1 MSRNLITQKEVAEQ
15 LGVSVA
21 TVSRVLNDRP
31 GVGPELRQKIL
42 DTLNEMDYTPN
53 LTARGLAIAQ
63 THAVAF
69 VVHMSSQA
77 AAGDPFY
84 STIMAG
90 AEAYLARHNYHI
102 LLTTV
107 EDQLMARPEAFSVIR
122 QGRVDGLIVAGPDIS
137 PTFILHLLAAGV
149 PLVLIDNCLA
159 QSAVNC
165 VLADN
170 KGGMY
175 DATRH
180 LQEHEHGRIAFLSG
194 PESWISNRERVQGY
208 RQAMVEAGLEPLILH
223 AEETT
228 IAAGEALMQQAL
240 EQWPD
245 VTAVGAVNDAVAI
258 GAVRAANRLGRQV
271 PEDLAV
277 IGFDDIT
284 WAVMNEPSLSTV
296 HVFKRRMGKLAG
308 QRLLECIQEPET
320 APTRTIVATELVLRQ
335 SCGHANK
342 DIFRG

>member
-1 MSRNLITQKEVAEQ
+1 
-15 LGVSVA
+15 
-21 TVSRVLNDRP
+21 
-31 GVGPELRQKIL
+31 
-42 DTLNEMDYTPN
+42 
-53 LTARGLAIAQ
+53 
-63 THAVAF
+63 
-69 VVHMSSQA
+69 
-77 AAGDPFY
+77 
-84 STIMAG
+84 
-90 AEAYLARHNYHI
+90 
-102 LLTTV
+102 
-107 EDQLMARPEAFSVIR
+107 
-122 QGRVDGLIVAGPDIS
+122 
-137 PTFILHLLAAGV
+137 
-149 PLVLIDNCLA
+149 
-159 QSAVNC
+159 
-165 VLADN
+165 
-170 KGGMY
+170 MY
-175 DATRH
+175 GATRH